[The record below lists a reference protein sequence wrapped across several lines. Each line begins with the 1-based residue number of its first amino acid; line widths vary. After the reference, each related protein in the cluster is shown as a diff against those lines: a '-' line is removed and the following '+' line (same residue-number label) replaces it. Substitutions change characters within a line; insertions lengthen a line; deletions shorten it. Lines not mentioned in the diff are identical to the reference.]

1 MNVNHKGTNDQ
12 NKTKYYW
19 NCQIHPPSFLSQL
32 FSGKQKS
39 WMTFLKGREDD
50 ETVPRTSTLTD
61 SSKHP
66 FKVKAI
72 LNFRLFRFPP
82 TRLLLGLYDYI
93 FKHLAVMEEEE
104 CDIITTLQVDG
115 LAQFF
120 GLQELES
127 RTTLFQEGEGDEDI
141 LARYVR
147 SHEDHSPANTS
158 DHNHGPLTQ
167 SRAKK
172 I

>member
-1 MNVNHKGTNDQ
+1 
-12 NKTKYYW
+12 
-19 NCQIHPPSFLSQL
+19 
-32 FSGKQKS
+32 
-39 WMTFLKGREDD
+39 
-50 ETVPRTSTLTD
+50 
-61 SSKHP
+61 
-66 FKVKAI
+66 VKAI

-93 FKHLAVMEEEE
+93 FKHLAVVEEEE

-127 RTTLFQEGEGDEDI
+127 RMTLFQEGEGDEDI

-147 SHEDHSPANTS
+147 SHEDHSPANIN
-158 DHNHGPLTQ
+158 DRNNGPLTQ
-167 SRAKK
+167 SHAKEIQEQVNLFLAKLNLEIFKNVILPK
-172 I
+172 IRNIYLDKVYTRRSYCWTKRDNMVYIEAEPTHHLADSTD